1 MKNLFYALIAF
12 IALTVTAQAQETK
25 KEKTNYVS
33 ASLSLANSDGQA
45 FSQSTYASVEY
56 GIVRKGV
63 MYGLAVGRGQLNGGV
78 SSNIVGYETV
88 FTDATMTTS
97 VVRPIYGNDIR
108 NYFWEVRVQP
118 TFPLGSVTG
127 SVILG
132 AGSYFATSDAGFIEY
147 GLGVSKSYGDLS
159 YGLSYS
165 NWNGV
170 NYVTPSV
177 SLAF

>member
-1 MKNLFYALIAF
+1 MKKLFYVLFAF

-33 ASLSLANSDGQA
+33 ASLSLANANGQT

-56 GIVRKGV
+56 GIVRKSV
-63 MYGLAVGRGQLNGGV
+63 MYGLAVGRGQLNGDV
-78 SSNIVGYETV
+78 MSN
-88 FTDATMTTS
+88 TT
-97 VVRPIYGNDIR
+97 GENFR
-108 NYFWEVRVQP
+108 NYFWQVRVQP

-170 NYVTPSV
+170 DYVTPSV
-177 SLAF
+177 SYAF

>member
-1 MKNLFYALIAF
+1 MRKLFYVLFAF

-33 ASLSLANSDGQA
+33 ASLSLANANGQT

-56 GIVRKGV
+56 GIVRKSV
-63 MYGLAVGRGQLNGGV
+63 MYGLAVGRGQLNGDV
-78 SSNIVGYETV
+78 MSN
-88 FTDATMTTS
+88 TT
-97 VVRPIYGNDIR
+97 GENFR
-108 NYFWEVRVQP
+108 NYFWQVRVQP
-118 TFPLGSVTG
+118 TFSLGSVTG

-170 NYVTPSV
+170 DYVTPSV
-177 SLAF
+177 SYAF

>member
-1 MKNLFYALIAF
+1 MKNLFYVLIAF

-25 KEKTNYVS
+25 SNYVS

-63 MYGLAVGRGQLNGGV
+63 AYGLAVGRGQLNGDV
-78 SSNIVGYETV
+78 TSN
-88 FTDATMTTS
+88 AT
-97 VVRPIYGNDIR
+97 GQDFR

-132 AGSYFATSDAGFIEY
+132 AGSYFGSSDAGFIEY
-147 GLGVSKSYGDLS
+147 GVGVSKSYGDLS

>member
-1 MKNLFYALIAF
+1 MRKLFYVLFAF

-25 KEKTNYVS
+25 SNYVS
-33 ASLSLANSDGQA
+33 ASLSLANADGQS
-45 FSQSTYASVEY
+45 FNESTYASVEY

-63 MYGLAVGRGQLNGGV
+63 AYGLAVGRGQLQGNRELSNGD
-78 SSNIVGYETV
+78 S
-88 FTDATMTTS
+88 TT
-97 VVRPIYGNDIR
+97 NFQ

-132 AGSYFATSDAGFIEY
+132 AGSFFGSSDAGFIEY

>member
-1 MKNLFYALIAF
+1 MRKLFYVLFAF
-12 IALTVTAQAQETK
+12 IALTVTGQAQETK
-25 KEKTNYVS
+25 SNYVS
-33 ASLSLANSDGQA
+33 ASLSLANAFSSDGQA
-45 FSQSTYASVEY
+45 QFSQSTYASVEY

-63 MYGLAVGRGQLNGGV
+63 AYGLAVGRGQLNGDVV
-78 SSNIVGYETV
+78 SN
-88 FTDATMTTS
+88 TT
-97 VVRPIYGNDIR
+97 GENFR

>member
-33 ASLSLANSDGQA
+33 ASLSLANAGTGDNHQA

-63 MYGLAVGRGQLNGGV
+63 MYGLAVGRGQLNGDV
-78 SSNIVGYETV
+78 MSN
-88 FTDATMTTS
+88 TT
-97 VVRPIYGNDIR
+97 GENFR

-118 TFPLGSVTG
+118 TFTLGSVTG

>member
-1 MKNLFYALIAF
+1 MKNLFYALIAL
-12 IALTVTAQAQETK
+12 IAVTVTAQAQETK
-25 KEKTNYVS
+25 SNYVS
-33 ASLSLANSDGQA
+33 ASLSLANAGSGENHQN
-45 FSQSTYASVEY
+45 FSQSTYASIEY

-63 MYGLAVGRGQLNGGV
+63 AYGLAVGRGQLNGDV
-78 SSNIVGYETV
+78 TSN
-88 FTDATMTTS
+88 AT
-97 VVRPIYGNDIR
+97 GQDFR

-147 GLGVSKSYGDLS
+147 GVGVSKSYGDLS

>member
-1 MKNLFYALIAF
+1 MRKLFYVLFAF

-25 KEKTNYVS
+25 SNYVS
-33 ASLSLANSDGQA
+33 ASLSLANAFSSDGQEQ

-63 MYGLAVGRGQLNGGV
+63 AYGLAVGRGQLNGDVV
-78 SSNIVGYETV
+78 SN
-88 FTDATMTTS
+88 TT
-97 VVRPIYGNDIR
+97 GENFR

-147 GLGVSKSYGDLS
+147 GLGVSKS
-159 YGLSYS
+159 
-165 NWNGV
+165 
-170 NYVTPSV
+170 
-177 SLAF
+177 

>member
-1 MKNLFYALIAF
+1 MKKLFYVLFAF

-33 ASLSLANSDGQA
+33 ASLSLANANGQT

-56 GIVRKGV
+56 GIVRKSV
-63 MYGLAVGRGQLNGGV
+63 MYGLAVGRGQLNGDV
-78 SSNIVGYETV
+78 MSN
-88 FTDATMTTS
+88 TT
-97 VVRPIYGNDIR
+97 GENFR
-108 NYFWEVRVQP
+108 NYFWQVRVQP
-118 TFPLGSVTG
+118 TFSLGSVTG

-170 NYVTPSV
+170 DYVTPSV
-177 SLAF
+177 SYAF

>member
-33 ASLSLANSDGQA
+33 ASLSLANAFNSDGQQSE
-45 FSQSTYASVEY
+45 FSYSTYASVEY

-63 MYGLAVGRGQLNGGV
+63 MYGLAVGRGQLNGDV
-78 SSNIVGYETV
+78 MSN
-88 FTDATMTTS
+88 TT
-97 VVRPIYGNDIR
+97 GENFR

>member
-1 MKNLFYALIAF
+1 MKKLFYVLFALIA
-12 IALTVTAQAQETK
+12 LTFTAQAQETK

-33 ASLSLANSDGQA
+33 ASLSLANSNGQT

-56 GIVRKGV
+56 GIVRKSV
-63 MYGLAVGRGQLNGGV
+63 MYGLAVGRGQLNGDV
-78 SSNIVGYETV
+78 
-88 FTDATMTTS
+88 TT
-97 VVRPIYGNDIR
+97 NTTAQDLR

-132 AGSYFATSDAGFIEY
+132 VGSYFATSDAGFIEY

-170 NYVTPSV
+170 DYVTPSV
-177 SLAF
+177 SYAF

>member
-1 MKNLFYALIAF
+1 MKKLFYVLIALIV
-12 IALTVTAQAQETK
+12 LTVNVQAQETK

-33 ASLSLANSDGQA
+33 ASLSLANADGQN

-56 GIVRKGV
+56 GIVRNNV
-63 MYGLAVGRGQLNGGV
+63 MYGLAVGRGQLNGDLI
-78 SSNIVGYETV
+78 SN
-88 FTDATMTTS
+88 TS
-97 VVRPIYGNDIR
+97 GENFR
-108 NYFWEVRVQP
+108 NYFWQIRVQP
-118 TFPLGSVTG
+118 TFNLGSVTG

-170 NYVTPSV
+170 NYVTPSIT
-177 SLAF
+177 LAF

>member
-1 MKNLFYALIAF
+1 MRKLFLVLFAF

-33 ASLSLANSDGQA
+33 ASLSLANANGQT

-56 GIVRKGV
+56 GIVRKSV
-63 MYGLAVGRGQLNGGV
+63 MYGLAVGRGQLNGDV
-78 SSNIVGYETV
+78 MSN
-88 FTDATMTTS
+88 TT
-97 VVRPIYGNDIR
+97 GENFR
-108 NYFWEVRVQP
+108 NYFWQVRVQP

-170 NYVTPSV
+170 DYVTPSV
-177 SLAF
+177 SYSF

>member
-33 ASLSLANSDGQA
+33 ASLSLANADGQA

-63 MYGLAVGRGQLNGGV
+63 MYGLAVGRGQLNGDV
-78 SSNIVGYETV
+78 MSN
-88 FTDATMTTS
+88 TT
-97 VVRPIYGNDIR
+97 GENFR

-147 GLGVSKSYGDLS
+147 GVGVSKSYGDLS

-165 NWNGV
+165 NWNGA

>member
-1 MKNLFYALIAF
+1 MKKLIYVLFAF
-12 IALTVTAQAQETK
+12 IALTVSAQAQETK
-25 KEKTNYVS
+25 KEKLNQYVS
-33 ASLSLANSDGQA
+33 ASLSLANSNGQT

-56 GIVRKGV
+56 GIVSKGIA
-63 MYGLAVGRGQLNGGV
+63 YGLSVGRGQLNGDV
-78 SSNIVGYETV
+78 
-88 FTDATMTTS
+88 TT
-97 VVRPIYGNDIR
+97 NTTAQDLR

-147 GLGVSKSYGDLS
+147 GLGVSKSYGDIS
-159 YGLSYS
+159 YGLTYS

-170 NYVTPSV
+170 DYVTPSV
-177 SLAF
+177 SYAF

>member
-1 MKNLFYALIAF
+1 MKKLFFTLIAL

-25 KEKTNYVS
+25 NEKTNYVS
-33 ASLSLANSDGQA
+33 ASLSLANSVEGQS
-45 FSQSTYASVEY
+45 FNETTYASVEY

-63 MYGLAVGRGQLNGGV
+63 AYGLAVGRGQLNGDV
-78 SSNIVGYETV
+78 TSN
-88 FTDATMTTS
+88 AT
-97 VVRPIYGNDIR
+97 GQDFR

-147 GLGVSKSYGDLS
+147 GVGVSKSYGDLS

>member
-1 MKNLFYALIAF
+1 MKKLFYVLFAF

-33 ASLSLANSDGQA
+33 ASLSLANANGQT

-56 GIVRKGV
+56 GIVRKSV
-63 MYGLAVGRGQLNGGV
+63 MYGLAVGRGQLNGDV
-78 SSNIVGYETV
+78 MSN
-88 FTDATMTTS
+88 TT
-97 VVRPIYGNDIR
+97 GENFR
-108 NYFWEVRVQP
+108 NYFWQVRVQP
-118 TFPLGSVTG
+118 TFSLGSVTG

-132 AGSYFATSDAGFIEY
+132 VGSYFATSDAGFIEY

-170 NYVTPSV
+170 DYVTPSV
-177 SLAF
+177 SYAF